1 MSFQARNM
9 TLRLAAASLSA
20 AAAFC
25 LAAPANAAGTNY
37 GPPPPPPNQPPPGG
51 FNCILTSL
59 TVGPQGALIG
69 PLSDGALRITI
80 TIRRHTFPVP
90 VQVTITEPYSRSG
103 ACQGVPI
110 ASLAGFR
117 VMGGVGIE
125 VTAANE
131 LYGQFP
137 RPLRLRITAFDAA
150 GPEEVGVVGASGGLT
165 VISWRRHAGPITVR
179 VSTSEVLAVFA
190 GSRRHRHHGNTT
202 SRMRRDSATG
212 ETEQLTAA
220 LLPTG
225 SWPPGL
231 GVLATGDS
239 GFLLSASHANAP
251 LPR

>member
-110 ASLAGFR
+110 AS
-117 VMGGVGIE
+117 
-125 VTAANE
+125 E